1 MNSLASSLSATVCDL
16 PCVYDQA
23 ASTDA
28 NTYKCRA
35 PLLGTEYS
43 AKTYTGLVAESNWLT
58 QHNTNGIELE
68 LVTSGNAFGAE
79 AFDQDVSNRSGTTA
93 SCSLGQ
99 RIKSGHVGTISKIRY
114 FLPQTQQ
121 AEEYKGGKFQ
131 TSNDGT
137 TWTDLF
143 TIDSTPMEGWNSW
156 DRITSGTTG
165 SQHVTY
171 KYVKYIPNPSADTL
185 CDFAEIEIIGKIVL
199 SDTGATKTCAA
210 KLMRGTTLLATEAS
224 AVAYAQTN
232 TPTITALGPSRY
244 IEAAGG

>member
-1 MNSLASSLSATVCDL
+1 
-16 PCVYDQA
+16 
-23 ASTDA
+23 
-28 NTYKCRA
+28 
-35 PLLGTEYS
+35 
-43 AKTYTGLVAESNWLT
+43 
-58 QHNTNGIELE
+58 
-68 LVTSGNAFGAE
+68 
-79 AFDQDVSNRSGTTA
+79 
-93 SCSLGQ
+93 
-99 RIKSGHVGTISKIRY
+99 
-114 FLPQTQQ
+114 
-121 AEEYKGGKFQ
+121 
-131 TSNDGT
+131 
-137 TWTDLF
+137 
-143 TIDSTPMEGWNSW
+143 MEGWNSW